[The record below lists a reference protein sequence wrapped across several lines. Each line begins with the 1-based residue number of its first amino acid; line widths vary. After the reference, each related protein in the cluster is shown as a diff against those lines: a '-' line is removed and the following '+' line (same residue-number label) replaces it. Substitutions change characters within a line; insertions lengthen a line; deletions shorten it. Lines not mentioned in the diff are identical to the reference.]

1 MGKAA
6 MASVTVSKRAHERL
20 ETLVYTGAFVFTSA
34 RGFCKLRDPAG
45 AEPPSAQV
53 ARLTLAHVNPRVL
66 LPLVIALC
74 EKLAATFETQGALQS
89 RRMGT
94 LTKVKTAGPRHV
106 MRGRLSRRIL
116 GRRQI
121 LVVTQRL
128 SWALLDA
135 RLPSTTSLGTR
146 CYCHASNLPGAS
158 PRQHCGR
165 HIIAQDRRAATLR
178 GVTWPQWLWRRQPLW
193 LLQRHVAPD
202 YGVPCCDLAP
212 LCCGTQL
219 RWRSAHG
226 GPQGRAR
233 ARWRV
238 PSWGWAPW
246 IPLTSL
252 MAGAPLWVT
261 SASRPTPPGC
271 ATTCGGRGRGLHVRG
286 PFGAAPSC
294 ASRSPCTA
302 SPGTL
307 RCCICGCRRWAP

>member
-1 MGKAA
+1 

-202 YGVPCCDLAP
+202 YGVPCTSRQDLTLCPRYQQQGATVVPRSECFLRMPVSVQGQCRGHFVPCYFIIQHGHQAPRWVCDTHFKP
-212 LCCGTQL
+212 TGQCQ
-219 RWRSAHG
+219 
-226 GPQGRAR
+226 
-233 ARWRV
+233 
-238 PSWGWAPW
+238 
-246 IPLTSL
+246 
-252 MAGAPLWVT
+252 WV
-261 SASRPTPPGC
+261 G
-271 ATTCGGRGRGLHVRG
+271 
-286 PFGAAPSC
+286 
-294 ASRSPCTA
+294 
-302 SPGTL
+302 
-307 RCCICGCRRWAP
+307 